1 MGFREWLR
9 GLLEKGVYESQVD
22 MAEAFQMT
30 QPTIS
35 FWLSG
40 HSSPDLD
47 SCGRISEATD
57 KSLAEI
63 YEMVRQDARET
74 SPA

>member
-1 MGFREWLR
+1 MGFRKWLR
-9 GLLEKGVYESQVD
+9 ELRKGEYENQD
-22 MAEAFQMT
+22 EMAEAFQVT

-47 SCGRISEATD
+47 SCGRISEVTG
-57 KSLAEI
+57 KPLAEI
-63 YEMVRQDARET
+63 YEMVRQDART
-74 SPA
+74 PSQA